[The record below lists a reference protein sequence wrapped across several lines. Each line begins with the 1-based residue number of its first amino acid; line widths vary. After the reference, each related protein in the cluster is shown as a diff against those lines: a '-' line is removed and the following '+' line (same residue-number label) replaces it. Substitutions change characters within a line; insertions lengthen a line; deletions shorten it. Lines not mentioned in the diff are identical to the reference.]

1 MRWMSDP
8 TAFERATFAAGCFWD
23 LEAAFRRVDGIL
35 ETVAGYTGGSVPEP
49 SYEQVECGTTGHVE
63 SVGLVFDPSIISY
76 DQLLDL
82 FWTLHDP
89 TRADGQGDYA
99 GPQYRPVIFYHSE
112 AQRVAAIASRDRLA
126 ASGLY
131 GDRPVVTEI
140 LPALEFWRAEDCHQQ
155 FYEKC
160 GQGYCMSRQVDD

>member
-8 TAFERATFAAGCFWD
+8 VTFERATFAAGCFWD
-23 LEAAFRRVDGIL
+23 LEAAFRRIDGVL
-35 ETVAGYTGGSVPEP
+35 ETVTGYTGGSVPEP
-49 SYEQVECGTTGHVE
+49 TYEQVESGTTGHVE
-63 SVGLVFDPSIISY
+63 AAGLVFDPAIVSY

-89 TRADGQGDYA
+89 TRIDGQGDYA

-112 AQRVAAIASRDRLA
+112 GQRIAACASRDRLA
-126 ASGLY
+126 ASGLLRN
-131 GDRPVVTEI
+131 RPVVTEI
-140 LPALEFWRAEDCHQQ
+140 LPAPEFWPAEDCHQQ

>member
-1 MRWMSDP
+1 MKWMSDP
-8 TAFERATFAAGCFWD
+8 PAFERATFAAGCFWD
-23 LEAAFRRVDGIL
+23 LEAAFRRVDGVL

-49 SYEQVECGTTGHVE
+49 SYEQVESGTTGHVE
-63 SVGLVFDPSIISY
+63 AVGLVFDPSIVSY

-112 AQRVAAIASRDRLA
+112 TQRAAALASRDRLA
-126 ASGLY
+126 ASGLF

-140 LPALEFWRAEDCHQQ
+140 LPATEFWRAEDCHQQ